1 MNDAPDAVKDFEKM
15 LADAGWEQP
24 LGVPLEERIV
34 ALSAMWGRVLW
45 GLTEEAGFN
54 AASWR
59 AAKDDL
65 DRVIAGWCPPVQKA
79 KP

>member
-1 MNDAPDAVKDFEKM
+1 MNDALDAVPDFEKM

-24 LGVPLEERIV
+24 LGVPLEQRIV
-34 ALSAMWGRVLW
+34 ALSAMWGRVVIDFADELDAMLW
-45 GLTEEAGFN
+45 Q
-54 AASWR
+54 
-59 AAKDDL
+59 AAKNDL